1 MAASALGQWW
11 LLRPLDCFAML
22 AFGGC
27 FGHKVLTLQR
37 AQEKISLGITC
48 AVSESSSFECGN
60 DNGKYGDSHLAVFLS
75 NAISSMPLNL
85 IRCINK
91 KDRIMLIDLLNME
104 LGWLCAVGRSIATPE
119 AWERKDTTPK
129 A

>member
-1 MAASALGQWW
+1 
-11 LLRPLDCFAML
+11 
-22 AFGGC
+22 
-27 FGHKVLTLQR
+27 
-37 AQEKISLGITC
+37 
-48 AVSESSSFECGN
+48 
-60 DNGKYGDSHLAVFLS
+60 
-75 NAISSMPLNL
+75 MPLNL